1 MYEYFIYLGIE
12 NNMFNYKYYYNKSL
26 QPSIAQDQKDLNS

>member
-12 NNMFNYKYYYNKSL
+12 NNMFNHKYYNKSL
-26 QPSIAQDQKDLNS
+26 QPSIAQDLKDLNS